1 MAKKKKVVNE
11 NTLRARAAK
20 RLNGN
25 KDKHAPHERAK
36 DTKGT
41 IKKTLEVFKP
51 ERWKFLILFIAS
63 SGTAVFSIF
72 GPSKLGD
79 LITEMQNQ
87 VNHKIAGSGYDL
99 HGVWMIL
106 LSIFIIYVVSCI
118 ATYVQEFTTAG
129 LSQKLVFRLRKSVNL
144 KLSKLPLK
152 YFDSASKGD
161 VLSRITNDMDNIA
174 RSLQLSITQLVAAIV
189 TIIGVMIMMFLTNFT
204 LALITVLSLPV
215 CSLIATVITK
225 RSQHY
230 FKNQWEETGEINGHV
245 EEMYSAQKLIK
256 VFNRQSESI
265 AEFDDINDDLRRS
278 TQKALAISGVI
289 MPLNDAVN
297 NLVFVLICVIGGV
310 LAISGKIHIGDIT
323 AFLVYSK
330 LFTHPIQNISRT
342 INQLQSALASFER
355 IFNLLD
361 EEELIP
367 DNATE
372 TLGEIEGR
380 VEFKN
385 VSFRY
390 TEDKP
395 LIENMNLLV
404 EPGQTVAIVG
414 PTGAGKTTIVNLLM
428 RFYEIDEGEILVD
441 GININDITREELRNT
456 FGMVLQDTWLFGG
469 TIKENIAY
477 GRLGATQDEII
488 AAAKAARAN
497 HFIKTLSEGYD
508 TVLEEEGSN
517 VSQGQRQL
525 LTIAR
530 AILADPKIM
539 ILDEATSSVDTR
551 TEVLIQKAMI
561 ELMENRTSFV
571 IAHRLSTIR
580 DADIILVMNNGHIV
594 ESGSHSELLEKKGF
608 YYELYTAQFA
618 GRSIDDNFAEPD
630 GDGDSEEAQITE

>member
-1 MAKKKKVVNE
+1 MAKKKKTVNE

-20 RLNGN
+20 RLNAN
-25 KDKHAPHERAK
+25 KNKVAPHERAK

-41 IKKTLEVFKP
+41 IKKTLAVFKP

-72 GPSKLGD
+72 GPNKLGD
-79 LITEMQNQ
+79 LISEMQRQ
-87 VNHKIAGSGYDL
+87 VNNKIAGSGYNL

-118 ATYVQEFTTAG
+118 ATYIQEYTTAG

-152 YFDSASKGD
+152 YFDSSSKGD

-174 RSLQLSITQLVAAIV
+174 RSLQLSITQLVAAVV

-230 FKNQWEETGEINGHV
+230 FKEQWEETGEINGHV
-245 EEMYSAQKLIK
+245 EEMYSAHKLIK
-256 VFNRQSESI
+256 VFNRQDDSI
-265 AEFDDINDDLRRS
+265 AEFDEINDDLRRS

-310 LAISGKIHIGDIT
+310 LAISGKIQIGDIT

-361 EEELIP
+361 EEEITP
-367 DNATE
+367 DTITE
-372 TLGEIEGR
+372 TLGENIEGR

-390 TEDKP
+390 SEDKP
-395 LIENMNLLV
+395 LIEDMNLVV

-428 RFYEIDEGEILVD
+428 RFYEIDCGEILVD
-441 GININDITREELRNT
+441 GINIKDISREELRNT

-477 GRLGATQDEII
+477 GKLGATQDEII

-594 ESGSHSELLEKKGF
+594 ESGSHRELLDKKGF

-618 GRSIDDNFAEPD
+618 GKSID
-630 GDGDSEEAQITE
+630 SEDEQ

>member
-1 MAKKKKVVNE
+1 MAKKKKNVNE
-11 NTLRARAAK
+11 TTLRARAAK

-25 KDKHAPHERAK
+25 KDKVAPHERAK
-36 DTKGT
+36 DAKGT

-72 GPSKLGD
+72 GPNKLGE
-79 LITEMQNQ
+79 IISEMQRQ
-87 VNHKIAGSGYDL
+87 VNNKIAGSGYNL

-106 LSIFIIYVVSCI
+106 LTIFIIYVVSCI

-152 YFDSASKGD
+152 YFDSSSKGD

-174 RSLQLSITQLVAAIV
+174 RSLQLSITQLVAAVV

-215 CSLIATVITK
+215 CSLIATLITK

-230 FKNQWEETGEINGHV
+230 FKEQWEETGEINGHV
-245 EEMYSAQKLIK
+245 EEMYSAHKLIK
-256 VFNRQSESI
+256 VFNRQADSI
-265 AEFDDINDDLRRS
+265 EEFDEINDDLRRP
-278 TQKALAISGVI
+278 TQKALAISGII

-310 LAISGKIHIGDIT
+310 LAISGKIEIGDIT

-330 LFTHPIQNISRT
+330 LFTT

-361 EEELIP
+361 EEEIVP
-367 DNATE
+367 DTATK
-372 TLGEIEGR
+372 TLGETIEGR

-390 TEDKP
+390 TDDKP
-395 LIENMNLLV
+395 LIEDMNLTV

-428 RFYEIDEGEILVD
+428 RFYEIDGGEILVD
-441 GININDITREELRNT
+441 GVNIKDISREELRNT

-477 GRLGATQDEII
+477 GKLGATQDEII

-497 HFIKTLSEGYD
+497 HFIKTLSDGYD

-594 ESGSHSELLEKKGF
+594 ESGSHDDLLDKKGF
-608 YYELYTAQFA
+608 YYDLYTAQFA
-618 GRSIDDNFAEPD
+618 GKSIDE
-630 GDGDSEEAQITE
+630 SEEEE

>member
-1 MAKKKKVVNE
+1 MAKKKNNVNQ
-11 NTLRARAAK
+11 TTIRARAAK

-25 KDKHAPHERAK
+25 KNKVAPHERAK
-36 DTKGT
+36 DAKGT

-72 GPSKLGD
+72 GPNKLGE
-79 LITEMQNQ
+79 LISEMQKQ
-87 VNHKIAGSGYDL
+87 VDNKIAGSGYNL

-106 LSIFIIYVVSCI
+106 LTIFIIYVVSCI

-152 YFDSASKGD
+152 YFDSSSKGD

-174 RSLQLSITQLVAAIV
+174 RSLQMSITQLVAAVV

-215 CSLIATVITK
+215 CSLIATLVTK

-230 FKNQWEETGEINGHV
+230 FKEQWEETGEINGHV
-245 EEMYSAQKLIK
+245 EEMYSAHKLIK
-256 VFNRQSESI
+256 VFNRQDESI
-265 AEFDDINDDLRRS
+265 AEFDEINNDLRRS
-278 TQKALAISGVI
+278 TQKALAISGII

-297 NLVFVLICVIGGV
+297 NLVFVFICVIGGV
-310 LAISGKIHIGDIT
+310 LAISGKIEIGDIT

-367 DNATE
+367 DTATK
-372 TLGEIEGR
+372 TLGDNIEGK

-395 LIENMNLLV
+395 LIEDMNLVV

-428 RFYEIDEGEILVD
+428 RFYEIDGGEILVD
-441 GININDITREELRNT
+441 GVNIKDISREELRNT

-488 AAAKAARAN
+488 SAAKAARAN

-594 ESGSHSELLEKKGF
+594 ESGSHDELLKSKGF
-608 YYELYTAQFA
+608 YYDLYTAQFA
-618 GRSIDDNFAEPD
+618 GKSIDE
-630 GDGDSEEAQITE
+630 SEEE

>member
-1 MAKKKKVVNE
+1 MAKKKKNVSE
-11 NTLRARAAK
+11 TTLRARAAK

-25 KDKHAPHERAK
+25 KNKVAPHERAK
-36 DTKGT
+36 DAKGT

-72 GPSKLGD
+72 GPNKLGE
-79 LITEMQNQ
+79 IISEMQRQ
-87 VNHKIAGSGYDL
+87 VNNKIAGSGYNL

-106 LSIFIIYVVSCI
+106 LTIFIIYVVSCI

-152 YFDSASKGD
+152 YFDSSSKGD

-215 CSLIATVITK
+215 CSLIATIITK

-230 FKNQWEETGEINGHV
+230 FKEQWEETGEINGHV
-245 EEMYSAQKLIK
+245 EEMYSAHKLIK
-256 VFNRQSESI
+256 VFNRQDDSI
-265 AEFDDINDDLRRS
+265 AEFDEINNDLRRS
-278 TQKALAISGVI
+278 TQKALAISGII

-310 LAISGKIHIGDIT
+310 LAISGKIEIGDIT

-361 EEELIP
+361 EEEIVP
-367 DNATE
+367 DTAIK
-372 TLGEIEGR
+372 TLGEKIEGR

-390 TEDKP
+390 SEDKP
-395 LIENMNLLV
+395 LIEDMNLTV

-428 RFYEIDEGEILVD
+428 RFYEIDGGEILVD
-441 GININDITREELRNT
+441 GINIKDISREELRNT

-477 GRLGATQDEII
+477 GKLGATQDEIVV
-488 AAAKAARAN
+488 AAKAARAN
-497 HFIKTLSEGYD
+497 HFIKTLSDGYD

-580 DADIILVMNNGHIV
+580 DADIILVMNNGRIV
-594 ESGSHSELLEKKGF
+594 ESGSHSELLDKKGF
-608 YYELYTAQFA
+608 YYDLYTAQFA
-618 GRSIDDNFAEPD
+618 GKSIDE
-630 GDGDSEEAQITE
+630 SVEEQ